1 MELFENIRYAV
12 RQLRRSP
19 AFTAVAVV
27 TLTLGIGA
35 NAAIY
40 SVVSAVLLRPLPYQH
55 SDKLALVW
63 GVDTKTGDNRDQMSF
78 TDSEEYRT
86 HNHTMQ
92 NLVAFGD
99 WSAVF
104 SEPGSP
110 EHIPGMQVSDGY
122 FSLMGVQ
129 PLLGRAFLPEEQI
142 EGKDQVVILGY
153 GLWQRRFGG
162 DPAIVGKQISLSARP
177 YTVVGVLPKEF
188 PFLPSSLVDGPAQ
201 FYRPV
206 AEKYDRSEARSRHL
220 RILARLRPGVS
231 LEQVQADL
239 ELIHRNLVAQYPED
253 YATRSVR
260 VVSLQEDISGNLRP
274 ALFTMSGAVAFLL
287 LIACANIANLS
298 LARSAGRMREIAVRA
313 ALGATRAQLIRL
325 ALTESM
331 LLAIAGGACALWLAN
346 WGIGLISTVG
356 SRVIPQLVK
365 VHLDLPVLGFTLGV
379 TLLTGLL
386 FGLFPALHLSSLS
399 VNSVLKEGSK
409 ASRGATHRNLRQGLA
424 VAQISLALMLLAGA
438 GLMLRTFLR
447 VESVAPGFNATNI
460 LTVKIG
466 LPSLTYPFGSLKPV
480 VFYRDLTSR
489 ISTLPGVHDAAA
501 VSILP
506 LGGDFD
512 TVGIAV
518 EGTTYGPGEE
528 PYPERYVVT
537 PDYFKVMQIHLVRGR
552 RLLESDNE
560 NSPLV
565 VVVSATAA
573 QRWWPKQDPIG
584 KRIRLPGFVPEM
596 INSWRTVVG
605 VVEDVKQA
613 GLDAPHTMQIYLPQS
628 QTRNGGM
635 TLVVRTESD
644 PLRSI
649 QDVRRQIVVLDKELA
664 ISDVSSMEEVLSA
677 SVSERRFTTVLLSL
691 FGGLGLL
698 LASVGV
704 YGILSYLVAQRTSEI
719 GIRMAL
725 GAARKD
731 VLSLVVGQGLR
742 LAVAGLAAGLAG
754 ALALTRLMSRLLY
767 ETSPSDPATFIAVI
781 FVLALVSL
789 VAIYVPARRA
799 SKVDPVVALRYE

>member
-1 MELFENIRYAV
+1 MELLENIRYAI

-40 SVVSAVLLRPLPYQH
+40 SVVNAVLLRPLPYQEP
-55 SDKLALVW
+55 DRLALIW
-63 GVDTKTGDNRDQMSF
+63 GVDTLTGDNRDQMSF
-78 TDSEEYRT
+78 TDGEEYRT
-86 HNHTMQ
+86 HNHTIQ

-99 WSAVF
+99 WNAVF

-110 EHIPGMQVSDGY
+110 ERIPGMQVSDGY

-162 DPAIVGKQISLSARP
+162 DPAIVGRQITLSARP

-201 FYRPV
+201 FYRPA

-239 ELIHRNLVAQYPED
+239 DVIHRNLVAQYPQD
-253 YATRSVR
+253 YATTSVR

-274 ALFTMSGAVAFLL
+274 ALLTMLGAVAFLL

-331 LLAIAGGACALWLAN
+331 LLAIAGGVCALMLAN
-346 WGIGLISTVG
+346 WGVGLISTVG
-356 SRVIPQLVK
+356 ASVIPQLVK
-365 VHLDLPVLGFTLGV
+365 VHLDLQVLGFTLGV

-399 VNSVLKEGSK
+399 VNSVLKEGGK
-409 ASRGATHRNLRQGLA
+409 GSRGPAHPNFRKGLA

-447 VESVAPGFNATNI
+447 VESVAPGFNAKNI
-460 LTVKIG
+460 LTMRIG

-480 VFYRDLTSR
+480 AFYRDLTSR
-489 ISTLPGVHDAAA
+489 ISTLPGVHSAAA

-518 EGTTYGPGEE
+518 EGTTYSPGEE
-528 PYPERYVVT
+528 PYPVRYMIT
-537 PDYFKVMQIHLVRGR
+537 PDYFKVMQINLVRGR
-552 RLLESDNE
+552 TLLESDNE

-565 VVVSATAA
+565 VVVSQTAA
-573 QRWWPKQDPIG
+573 EHWWPRQDPIG

-596 INSWRTVVG
+596 INSWRTVAG

-628 QTRNGGM
+628 QTRNGAM

-644 PLRSI
+644 PLHSI
-649 QDVRRQIVVLDKELA
+649 RDVRSQIVALDKELA
-664 ISDVSSMEEVLSA
+664 VSDVSSMDDVLSA
-677 SVSERRFTTVLLSL
+677 SVAGRRFTTVLLSL

-704 YGILSYLVAQRTSEI
+704 YGILSYMVAQRTSEI

-767 ETSPSDPATFIAVI
+767 ETSPSDPATFLGVI
-781 FVLALVSL
+781 FLLGLVSL

-799 SKVDPVVALRYE
+799 SNVDPMVALRDE